1 MLINING
8 HFVADHEANVAM
20 TDGSVLFGETLFET
34 MKAYG
39 QTIQLQKE
47 HLDRLEQAAEALNFP
62 YDRPAIESA
71 LQELSTR
78 LTSPC
83 SRLRLT
89 LSRGQFNGL
98 DYPPANQSWFSITAA
113 DYQETKDGQW
123 PTPVNCVTAPNQ
135 RVNPTSHLPQ
145 VKRGNYADCLY
156 ARNYAAENKADEAIF
171 VSPEGNVLEGATSNL
186 FIRKNR
192 TLITPPCGNLIL
204 NGIIRQQLLQL
215 IPMLDMQV
223 VEQEITLEELKNAD
237 EAFITNSL
245 IGIRPIK
252 SINGVQLSEA
262 ETWQML
268 VILLKQSL
276 PKVG

>member
-8 HFVADHEANVAM
+8 HFIASHEANIAI
-20 TDGSVLFGETLFET
+20 TDGAVLFGDTLFET

-39 QTIQLQKE
+39 QTILLQKE
-47 HLDRLEQAAEALNFP
+47 HLDRLEQSANALNFP
-62 YDRPAIESA
+62 CDRPAIESA
-71 LQELSTR
+71 LQELSSK

-89 LSRGQFNGL
+89 LSRGEFNGL
-98 DYPPANQSWFSITAA
+98 GYPAPKEAWFCITAA
-113 DYQETKDGQW
+113 DYQETKEGEW
-123 PTPVNCVTAPNQ
+123 PTPVTCVTAPNL

-145 VKRGNYADCLY
+145 MKRGNYADCLY
-156 ARNYAAENKADEAIF
+156 ARNYAAEQLADEAIF
-171 VSPEGNVLEGATSNL
+171 IDTSGHVLEGATSNL

-192 TLITPPCGNLIL
+192 TLITPPCENLIL

-215 IPMLDMQV
+215 IPLLDMNV
-223 VEQEITLEELKNAD
+223 IEQKITLRELKNAD

-245 IGIRPIK
+245 IGVRPIQ
-252 SINGVQLSEA
+252 SIDGVPLACA

-268 VILLKQSL
+268 FILLKQSIQ
-276 PKVG
+276 G